1 MFSVLSWSVI
11 VTEPGTSLVVHL
23 VCRGWESVGN
33 IDVNISSS
41 VPAAIDPVEDLDPLN
56 EDVGA
61 EVDGEP
67 GRVLLLG
74 RNNRNVDKIF
84 CLRSSNLGRAHVRVS
99 GVLRLPVDAV
109 GGTEDAV
116 GGRQAGRH
124 GGQLSS
130 T

>member
-1 MFSVLSWSVI
+1 MFSVLSWSII
-11 VTEPGTSLVVHL
+11 VTKPGTPLVVHL
-23 VCRGWESVGN
+23 VCRGWKSVRN

-41 VPAAIDPVEDLDPLN
+41 VPAAIDPVEDLDSLN

-61 EVDGEP
+61 VVDGKP
-67 GRVLLLG
+67 GRVLL
-74 RNNRNVDKIF
+74 
-84 CLRSSNLGRAHVRVS
+84 LGRAHVRVS
-99 GVLRLPVDAV
+99 GVLSLPVDAV

-116 GGRQAGRH
+116 GGRQAGCH

>member
-11 VTEPGTSLVVHL
+11 MTEPGTSLVVHL

-61 EVDGEP
+61 IVDGEP

-74 RNNRNVDKIF
+74 R
-84 CLRSSNLGRAHVRVS
+84 AHVRVS
-99 GVLRLPVDAV
+99 GVLSLPVDAV
-109 GGTEDAV
+109 GGSEDTV
-116 GGRQAGRH
+116 GGGQAGRQ